1 MKNKKTIEILSELY
15 FPFSF
20 YLLEDEL
27 QALQLVVDVTTAAMI
42 ERTDFLEDPNVL
54 KDDIYLYRKLYE
66 LALKRRSQI
75 SLEENCISL
84 KEKASLYLF
93 ENLDFPLEKVALIL
107 DMTVIDLKQIIS
119 SSRIKVLHTI
129 QSNAMQEYHAN

>member
-1 MKNKKTIEILSELY
+1 VKNKKTIEILSELY

-27 QALQLVVDVTTAAMI
+27 QALQLVVDITTAAMI

-119 SSRIKVLHTI
+119 SSRTKVLRTI

>member
-27 QALQLVVDVTTAAMI
+27 QALQLVVDITTAAMI

-119 SSRIKVLHTI
+119 SSRTKVLHTI

>member
-27 QALQLVVDVTTAAMI
+27 QALQLVVDITTAAMI

-75 SLEENCISL
+75 SLEENSISL

-107 DMTVIDLKQIIS
+107 DMTAIDLKQIIS
-119 SSRIKVLHTI
+119 SSRVKVLHTI

>member
-27 QALQLVVDVTTAAMI
+27 QALQLVVDITTAAMI

-93 ENLDFPLEKVALIL
+93 ENLDFHLEKVALIL